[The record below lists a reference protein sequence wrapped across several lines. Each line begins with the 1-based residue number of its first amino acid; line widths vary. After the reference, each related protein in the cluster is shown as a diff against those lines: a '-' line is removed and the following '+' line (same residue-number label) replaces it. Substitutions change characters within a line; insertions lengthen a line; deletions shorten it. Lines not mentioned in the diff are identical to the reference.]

1 VLYRKLLPRDFD
13 LMPAAL
19 RAFHSAPGG
28 GSATGTVE
36 VRRETGW
43 LARLIGFPPTGRG
56 IPLRLQVIAKDDQE
70 VWIRRFGEVVL
81 QSRQRREGE
90 LLVES
95 MGPVRIFFRIFADR
109 TGMRFQSQR
118 ARLWILPIPF
128 RVEAQVWGTDSSWD
142 FRVAVAG
149 GGWDIGWYRGA
160 VAPAR

>member
-1 VLYRKLLPRDFD
+1 MLYQELLPRDFEQ
-13 LMPAAL
+13 LPAAL

-28 GSATGTVE
+28 GTASGTVE
-36 VRRETGW
+36 VRRESGW
-43 LARLIGFPPTGRG
+43 LARLIGFPSSGTGL
-56 IPLRLQVIAKDDQE
+56 PLRLQVIAKGDQE
-70 VWIRRFGEVVL
+70 VWIRRFGKTVL
-81 QSRQRREGE
+81 QSRQRKEGD

-142 FRVAVAG
+142 FRVAIAHV
-149 GGWDIGWYRGA
+149 GWYRGA
-160 VAPAR
+160 VVPAL